1 MLNTTYFYD
10 LQTRLL
16 NMPYAFYMKNI
27 YLLGFMGSGKSFIG
41 KKLSENLG
49 LNFLDLDLSIEDA
62 SQLTIT
68 QIFSQIGEKGFR
80 LTEANVLRK
89 TADISQHIISCG
101 GGTPCYHDNMKWIK
115 DHGISIYLKT
125 STELL
130 FRRLNNQKNE
140 RPLICNMQD
149 EELKQFISIK
159 LDERENYY
167 SQADYIHH
175 QTSNDN
181 DFDRIEKY
189 ITEEL
194 KRSRP

>member
-1 MLNTTYFYD
+1 MPNTTYFYD

-49 LNFLDLDLSIEDA
+49 LNFLDLDLSIEDS

-125 STELL
+125 SKELL

-149 EELKQFISIK
+149 EELKQFISVK

-175 QTSNDN
+175 QTSDDN

-189 ITEEL
+189 IIEEL